1 MIKFHNN
8 ILTHSLVDFVSLH
21 NFFKKKHDNE
31 KNNPFFST
39 IGRNRGL
46 CTKA

>member
-8 ILTHSLVDFVSLH
+8 ILTHSLVDFVPLH
-21 NFFKKKHDNE
+21 NLKKKHDNE

-39 IGRNRGL
+39 IGRNRSL